1 MANEENRGRDL
12 ASLMIRGRDL
22 ASIMITGRL
31 VADAEVRT
39 SKSGKEFVTY
49 TVACQTYNKEK
60 ANFFDCMQSGAL
72 GWLKKG
78 MSVTVTGT
86 PDFSEFTDK
95 EGHQRRSFRVLV
107 NGLTAFGGQNG
118 NGTSKPAA
126 KPEPASE
133 DVGEE
138 VDEDDDLP
146 F

>member
-1 MANEENRGRDL
+1 MANKE
-12 ASLMIRGRDL
+12 IRGRDL
-22 ASIMITGRL
+22 VNFNFTGRL
-31 VADAEVRT
+31 VADAEVRIG
-39 SKSGKEFVTY
+39 KSDKKFATY
-49 TVACQTYNKEK
+49 TVASQAYSQDK
-60 ANFFDCMQSGAL
+60 AQFYDCVQGGDM

-78 MSVTVTGT
+78 MPVAVSGV
-86 PDFSEFTDK
+86 PEIREFTDK
-95 EGHQRRSFRVLV
+95 EGNQRQKLRVRV

-118 NGTSKPAA
+118 NGASKPAA

>member
-1 MANEENRGRDL
+1 MANKENRGRDL
-12 ASLMIRGRDL
+12 AH
-22 ASIMITGRL
+22 IMITGRL

-39 SKSGKEFVTY
+39 GKSGKEFATY
-49 TVACQTYNKEK
+49 TVACQPYNKDK

-78 MSVTVTGT
+78 MSVT
-86 PDFSEFTDK
+86 K
-95 EGHQRRSFRVLV
+95 EGHQRRNFRVLV

-118 NGTSKPAA
+118 GGTSKPAA

>member
-1 MANEENRGRDL
+1 MANKENRGRDL
-12 ASLMIRGRDL
+12 AN
-22 ASIMITGRL
+22 IMITGRL
-31 VADAEVRT
+31 VADAEVRIG
-39 SKSGKEFVTY
+39 KSGKEFATY
-49 TVACQTYNKEK
+49 TVACQPYNKDK

-95 EGHQRRSFRVLV
+95 EGHQRRNFRVLV

-118 NGTSKPAA
+118 GGASKPAA

>member
-1 MANEENRGRDL
+1 MANKENRGRDL
-12 ASLMIRGRDL
+12 AH
-22 ASIMITGRL
+22 IMITGRL
-31 VADAEVRT
+31 VADAELHI

-49 TVACQTYNKEK
+49 GVACQTYNQEK
-60 ANFFDCMQSGAL
+60 ANFFNCVQSGAL

-95 EGHQRRSFRVLV
+95 QGYQRRNFRVLV
-107 NGLTAFGGQNG
+107 NGLTAFGGHG
-118 NGTSKPAA
+118 NGASEPAA